1 MREKISEIT
10 EQILSDAG
18 WYPGRKVDIQE
29 VVDFLESKG
38 YKVFPCVLDVL
49 YEFSKLR
56 CSFTR
61 PNGDEDSFYVNP
73 EEAYGDYYDKE
84 DFNEIEMRVK
94 ESLIAIGQARND
106 NMMMFMSESGKVY
119 GESGYYLVKFGD
131 NIHEALDNLCL
142 VQPGKE
148 IE

>member
-1 MREKISEIT
+1 MGKISELT
-10 EQILSDAG
+10 MQILSDAG
-18 WYPGRKVDIQE
+18 WYPGRKVDIE
-29 VVDFLESKG
+29 ELVDFLELKG
-38 YKVFPCVLDVL
+38 YKVFPCVIDVL
-49 YEFSKLR
+49 YEFGGLK

-61 PNGDEDSFYVNP
+61 PNGDEDFFYVNP

-94 ESLIAIGQARND
+94 ESLIAIGQARSD

-119 GESGYYLVKFGD
+119 GETGYYLVKFGD
-131 NIHEALDNLCL
+131 NIYEALDTLCL
-142 VQPGKE
+142 VLPCEE